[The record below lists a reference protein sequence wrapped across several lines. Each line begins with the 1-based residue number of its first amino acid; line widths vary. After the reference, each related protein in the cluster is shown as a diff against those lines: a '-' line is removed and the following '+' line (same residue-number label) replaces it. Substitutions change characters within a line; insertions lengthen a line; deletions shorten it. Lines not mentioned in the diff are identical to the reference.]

1 MANQDI
7 PGGGMRRLPLAGA
20 VNFRDLGGY
29 RAGDRR
35 MRWNVLYR
43 ADSLADL
50 TPDDLAAVGRL
61 GLAKVIDFRLPA
73 ERAERPDRLP
83 EGRPIREIELG
94 FIPAGTLDMLHMVK
108 AGTATSDAVKEHVR
122 GHYRRFPI
130 DHHDVYGRFLDEI
143 IDAAGAPVLFHCT
156 SGKDRTGFAAAVAL
170 MAAGVSRDDILD
182 DYEITNAYRR
192 DVSHFFSPSTPA
204 DVPHTLTSAFRA
216 YMEEALTTV
225 DRVHGSTD
233 AYLEKALRLT
243 PERRSDYVA
252 FVTEPAVP

>member
-1 MANQDI
+1 MSKGDI
-7 PGGGMRRLPLAGA
+7 HDPRRRVPLTGA

-50 TPDDLAAVGRL
+50 TPEDLAAVARL
-61 GLAKVIDFRLPA
+61 GLSRIIDFRLPA

-83 EGRPIREIELG
+83 EGAAIREIQLG
-94 FIPAGTLDMLHMVK
+94 FIPAGTLDMLQMVK
-108 AGTATSDAVKEHVR
+108 SGAVSSDDIKLHVA
-122 GHYRRFPI
+122 GHYRRFPV
-130 DHHDVYGRFLDEI
+130 DHNDVYGRFLREVI
-143 IDAAGAPVLFHCT
+143 NARGEPVLFHCT

-170 MAAGVSRDDILD
+170 MAAGVSREDILD
-182 DYEITNAYRR
+182 DYEMTNQYRR
-192 DVSHFFSPSTPA
+192 DVSHFFSPATPA

-216 YMEEALTTV
+216 YMAESLATI

-233 AYLEKALRLT
+233 AYLEKGLGLT
-243 PERRSDYVA
+243 PEERADFVA
-252 FVTEPAVP
+252 LVTEPSGR